1 MGKREYYQANEDDPF
16 EWDPAL
22 AKAEKFA
29 SIEDWKMIK
38 AVAETRSKSFYEG
51 VANREANKRK
61 LVIYRE
67 NK

>member
-51 VANREANKRK
+51 IAN
-61 LVIYRE
+61 
-67 NK
+67 